1 MYETLQTDSRCIAT
15 LATGRRCFYSAAV
28 GPGRAYCGVHYKD
41 EARLGADG
49 LRGGPKTIET
59 PLLYGPFDGLTFL
72 RAPSA
77 TNLAFVRAPWVYDY
91 ALEEGR
97 LVYTGER
104 WLDFASIAAEVERF
118 EPAFREA
125 VPS

>member
-1 MYETLQTDSRCIAT
+1 MRETIQDSRCIAHT
-15 LATGRRCFYSAAV
+15 RDGRRCFNSAA
-28 GPGRAYCGVHYKD
+28 GRAYCGVHFKD
-41 EARLGADG
+41 DARLRADEF
-49 LRGGPKTIET
+49 RGGPKTIET

-77 TNLAFVRAPWVYDY
+77 TTLAFVRAPWVYGY
-91 ALEEGR
+91 ALDEKKGR

-104 WLDFASIAAEVERF
+104 WLDFVSISSEVEKF

-125 VPS
+125 VQS